1 MKKKKN
7 YNERILQVEHGS
19 FTPLVMTANGGFA
32 RESVKFYARLA
43 ELIASKRNTQYSV
56 VSAWIKRKVVFSLMN
71 SIGLSVRGSRS
82 VYNNENIEPS
92 INNGPVASEL
102 LSNINT

>member
-1 MKKKKN
+1 MKN
-7 YNERILQVEHGS
+7 YNEGILQVEHGS

-32 RESVKFYARLA
+32 RESAKFYARLA
-43 ELIASKRNTQYSV
+43 ELIASKMNTQYSV
-56 VSAWIKRKVVFSLMN
+56 VSVWIKRKVVFSLMN
-71 SIGLSVRGSRS
+71 PIGLCVRRSRS

-92 INNGPVASEL
+92 INNDPVASEL